1 MKRHEAGECCV
12 IPIILRPVSWKDAS
26 FSKLQALP
34 TNGKAVTEWKI
45 RDKAFKDIA
54 EGIQKV
60 IQEFSSTWVNKDDPP
75 LTIQEVN
82 ETQVNEND
90 SPLTVEDVK
99 EAWRAVTMRT
109 RQKSSGTLA
118 AMLNFSTIV
127 DVEGTA
133 TQPVVVIQTQ
143 KQAHYKYLKE
153 EERYKVLEWS
163 LTIEFGRECR
173 VRLVPP
179 GDKLSRYFEI

>member
-1 MKRHEAGECCV
+1 M
-12 IPIILRPVSWKDAS
+12 
-26 FSKLQALP
+26 
-34 TNGKAVTEWKI
+34 
-45 RDKAFKDIA
+45 
-54 EGIQKV
+54 
-60 IQEFSSTWVNKDDPP
+60 WVDENDPP

-118 AMLNFSTIV
+118 AMLNLSTII

-143 KQAHYKYLKE
+143 KQAHYKYVKE

-163 LTIEFGRECR
+163 LTIEIGRECR